1 MRMPIA
7 RAALAASLIVF
18 VAACGEKPAET
29 AAPAAAPAA
38 VKTEGPDA
46 AIQKSIALLKQGDIG
61 GLMQHALPPA
71 EFAKAKADWGKD
83 AEPVT
88 DEDRKKFA
96 ETMTKLTAPDAE
108 TALYAEI
115 EPQLKAFDAQ
125 YQQQIPMYVS
135 MGSGWLQG
143 MIQQNKDMSEAEK
156 QQALAAINALGAWVQ
171 KTRFTDPE
179 AVKKVLAVVTKTARS
194 LNLKSADEARALTY
208 EQSMEK
214 ARTGVQGVKEALAV
228 YGFSLDQT
236 LDSVKSEVVSNDGKT
251 AKVKISYTLFDTPLT
266 GETEMVNLDGRW
278 YGKHALDK
286 GKDTAA
292 ATASTPAEGAAVEA
306 PAKD

>member
-1 MRMPIA
+1 MRMPIV
-7 RAALAASLIVF
+7 RAAFAASLIVF
-18 VAACGEKPAET
+18 VAACEQKPADST
-29 AAPAAAPAA
+29 APATSASTKA
-38 VKTEGPDA
+38 EGPDA
-46 AIQKSIALLKQGDIG
+46 AIQKSVALLKQGDFA
-61 GLMQHALPPA
+61 GLMQHALPPT

-96 ETMTKLTAPDAE
+96 DTMGKLVEPDAE
-108 TALYAEI
+108 TKLYAEL

-143 MIQQNKDMSEAEK
+143 MIQQNKDMSETEK
-156 QQALAAINALGAWVQ
+156 QQALAAVNALAAWVQ

-179 AVKKVLAVVTKTARS
+179 AVKKVLAIVTKTARS
-194 LNLKSADEARALTY
+194 LDIKTADEARALTY

-214 ARTGVQGVKEALAV
+214 ARKGFQGVKEVLGV

-286 GKDTAA
+286 GEEKPA
-292 ATASTPAEGAAVEA
+292 ATAQAPAAEASAEG
-306 PAKD
+306 

>member
-1 MRMPIA
+1 MRMPA
-7 RAALAASLIVF
+7 LRAALAASLIVF
-18 VAACGEKPAET
+18 VAACEQKPADST
-29 AAPAAAPAA
+29 APAASSTTQA
-38 VKTEGPDA
+38 EGPDA
-46 AIQKSIALLKQGDIG
+46 AIQKSVALLKQGDFA

-96 ETMTKLTAPDAE
+96 DTMGKLVEPDAE
-108 TALYAEI
+108 TKLYAEL

-156 QQALAAINALGAWVQ
+156 QQALSAVNALAAWVQ
-171 KTRFTDPE
+171 KTRFTDPD
-179 AVKKVLAVVTKTARS
+179 AVKKVIAIVTKTARA
-194 LNLKSADEARALTY
+194 LDLKTADEARALTY
-208 EQSMEK
+208 EQSMQK
-214 ARTGVQGVKEALAV
+214 ARTGFQGVKEVLGV
-228 YGFSLDQT
+228 YGFSVDQT
-236 LDSVKSEVVSNDGKT
+236 LDSVKSEVVSSDGKT

-266 GETEMVNLDGRW
+266 GETEMVNVDGRW
-278 YGKHALDK
+278 YGKHALE
-286 GKDTAA
+286 KDENK
-292 ATASTPAEGAAVEA
+292 PAEGAAPAAEA
-306 PAKD
+306 SAEG